1 MNWLDLFGGGGHRAA
16 AGAFIEGDFN
26 ELQTRVLQATRAAL
40 NNKPVY
46 A

>member
-1 MNWLDLFGGGGHRAA
+1 V
-16 AGAFIEGDFN
+16 EGDFN

-40 NNKPVY
+40 LNKPVH